1 MNINEGDEAE
11 MDSILDEE
19 ELAENPRSIN
29 ASQINQKETALNEK
43 SLMRELSKL
52 AAEQSTQET
61 HLASTQEQTNANAS
75 MMNDES
81 TFLM

>member
-1 MNINEGDEAE
+1 MSMVQTPTRNQSIPEIMNINEGDE

-61 HLASTQEQTNANAS
+61 HLAST
-75 MMNDES
+75 
-81 TFLM
+81 

>member
-29 ASQINQKETALNEK
+29 ASQMNQKETALNAK
-43 SLMRELSKL
+43 SLTRELSKL
-52 AAEQSTQET
+52 AAE
-61 HLASTQEQTNANAS
+61 
-75 MMNDES
+75 
-81 TFLM
+81 